1 MMYNGVTC
9 MKYVSSYNTMMA
21 LAFGTDLYS
30 IYIIYPVPYTCQM
43 LSLIKLVLYLA
54 V

>member
-1 MMYNGVTC
+1 MKYNGI

-30 IYIIYPVPYTCQM
+30 IYIIYPVPYNCQTFY
-43 LSLIKLVLYLA
+43 LIKLVLYSA